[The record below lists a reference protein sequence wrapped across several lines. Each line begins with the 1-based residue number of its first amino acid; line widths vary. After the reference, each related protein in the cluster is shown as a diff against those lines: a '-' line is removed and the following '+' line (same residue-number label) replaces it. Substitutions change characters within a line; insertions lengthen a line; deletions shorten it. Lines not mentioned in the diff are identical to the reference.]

1 MKPKN
6 NIHIRIV
13 VNQDH
18 LDKLQSAGIKNISE
32 VIRRCIDKTPLEAI
46 KTA

>member
-13 VNQDH
+13 INQEH
-18 LDKLQSAGIKNISE
+18 LDKLQSVGIKNISE
-32 VIRRCIDKTPLEAI
+32 VIRRFIDKTPIEAI